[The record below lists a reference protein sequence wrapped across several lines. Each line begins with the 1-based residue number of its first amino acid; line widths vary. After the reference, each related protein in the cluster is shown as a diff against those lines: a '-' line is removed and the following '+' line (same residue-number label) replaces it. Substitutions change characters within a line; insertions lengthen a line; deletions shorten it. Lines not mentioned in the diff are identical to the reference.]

1 MDGWQYREVDMADY
15 MGKQIVLLFRHHDCN
30 GQYIIRLDD
39 VNILHVQQPDA
50 IRSIDAV
57 EAPEAVQIYTVDGRK
72 ANGMV
77 NGINIV
83 RKNNA
88 DGSVSV
94 QKIMK

>member
-1 MDGWQYREVDMADY
+1 M
-15 MGKQIVLLFRHHDCN
+15 LLFRHHDCN

-94 QKIMK
+94 QKVMK